1 MPMSEAKKQANKRWN
16 DANLA
21 VKYDHIHL
29 TAPKGFADE
38 VKAAASRA
46 GVRSVNAYIV
56 EAVQS
61 RMQKEGRG

>member
-29 TAPKGFADE
+29 TAPKGFSDE

-56 EAVQS
+56 EAVQEK
-61 RMQKEGRG
+61 MEKDNV